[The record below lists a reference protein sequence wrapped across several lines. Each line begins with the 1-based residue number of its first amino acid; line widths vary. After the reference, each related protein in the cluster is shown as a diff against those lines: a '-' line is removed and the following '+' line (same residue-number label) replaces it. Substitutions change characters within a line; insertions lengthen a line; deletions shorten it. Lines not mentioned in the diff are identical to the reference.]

1 MGLPTFDM
9 TVSGG
14 SYGQVNKFDT
24 YKVAQLGLNVLS
36 RISRH
41 LLGIINAFIGS
52 PYYNSCQKPYAY
64 FNLEDISAQSP
75 NTTNSNE
82 YTPQPRDL
90 TAYGYNL
97 YLPRGRSFH
106 SSAKYTKGNSLN
118 SSLSPEHDFTPIDT
132 VALNRKKKG
141 SATSMSVDS

>member
-1 MGLPTFDM
+1 M

-41 LLGIINAFIGS
+41 LLGIINALTGR
-52 PYYNSCQKPYAY
+52 PYCNSCQKPYAY

-75 NTTNSNE
+75 NTTNSNK
-82 YTPQPRDL
+82 YTLQPRDL
-90 TAYGYNL
+90 TAYGYNS
-97 YLPRGRSFH
+97 YLLRGRSFH
-106 SSAKYTKGNSLN
+106 SSTKNAKENSLL
-118 SSLSPEHDFTPIDT
+118 SLLSPEHDFTPKDT
-132 VALNRKKKG
+132 VTLNLKKKG
-141 SATSMSVDS
+141 SATPMSVDS